1 MSRVRRPPAY
11 LDEDD
16 YEPVA
21 RHGVGGRRG
30 GAVDRYDDG
39 DDDGYDDGYG
49 RGGYDRRARRV
60 RDVLPDD
67 DEMDAPRGG
76 GVAATARR
84 LGLGAVALAFRHPV
98 PAIGGATTL
107 ALMTAITLNAT
118 TSQPGHHPSPL
129 FETRP
134 YADAATTATAVPQ
147 PRVKPSPQGEMTAEP
162 AQTASFGVAQPR
174 MKPIAA
180 PTSAEPSAVVK
191 ELQALMTARGLYRG
205 EVDGVVGPGTTDA
218 IKALERSLG
227 LVQTGEP
234 SDRLLAYAR
243 ERAAPGTLATAPMP
257 TPAPGFTVAP
267 QPATPQAVSTGTP
280 APGTV
285 AVPIAAAP
293 APAPMPAPAPVA
305 RAVPVKP
312 PAEKPVTVATP
323 PKAVPVTRPA
333 GQRAVPVVPQP
344 QPGTVATAPA
354 PENRLARVQR
364 ALAAA
369 GFGPL
374 RSDGVLDD
382 PTVDAIRRYEVHR
395 GWAPTGRL
403 SDRLTL
409 DLLMKSANR

>member
-11 LDEDD
+11 MDEDD

-21 RHGVGGRRG
+21 RHGAGGRRG
-30 GAVDRYDDG
+30 GVAERYDD
-39 DDDGYDDGYG
+39 DDAGYDDGYG

-67 DEMDAPRGG
+67 DDMDAPRGG

-98 PAIGGATTL
+98 PTIGGATTL

-134 YADAATTATAVPQ
+134 YADAATTAAVPQ
-147 PRVKPSPQGEMTAEP
+147 PRVKPSPQSETAAEP

-174 MKPIAA
+174 MKPIA
-180 PTSAEPSAVVK
+180 TTGEPSAVVK

-243 ERAAPGTLATAPMP
+243 ERAAPGTLATAPLP
-257 TPAPGFTVAP
+257 TPAPGFAAAPPPSAP
-267 QPATPQAVSTGTP
+267 QVASTAAP

-285 AVPIAAAP
+285 AVPVAAP
-293 APAPMPAPAPVA
+293 APVVAPPPAPAPVA

-312 PAEKPVTVATP
+312 PAEKPVVVATQ

-344 QPGTVATAPA
+344 QPGTIATAPA

-364 ALAAA
+364 ALSAA